1 MLDSSNSKDALS
13 TQKEKKKAKKQT
25 NTFPHLDHCSD
36 SCLAFLIFFIISILI
51 KTFHA
56 SDLHGIFA
64 TCFLTSCDL
73 VLPQPCPSVAAPVVH
88 SQSWNPLIFS
98 QSSHPFF
105 FLSTVD
111 LQYCVG
117 FKCIGKWSGDMH
129 VCVCV
134 CISMSIYT

>member
-1 MLDSSNSKDALS
+1 MFSKIQLYPLVS
-13 TQKEKKKAKKQT
+13 PKCWTLPTPRMPYQHRKKKKKAKKQT

-117 FKCIGKWSGDMH
+117 FRCTAK
-129 VCVCV
+129 
-134 CISMSIYT
+134 